1 MEFFKGLILGIFLG
15 EVILILVLMLVYGGT
30 KK

>member
-1 MEFFKGLILGIFLG
+1 MEFFKGLIIGIVLG
-15 EVILILVLMLVYGGT
+15 EVILILLLMLVYGGT

>member
-1 MEFFKGLILGIFLG
+1 MEFLKGLIIGMVLG
-15 EVILILVLMLVYGGT
+15 EVVLMILLMLVYGGS

>member
-15 EVILILVLMLVYGGT
+15 EIILMLLLMLVYGGT

>member
-1 MEFFKGLILGIFLG
+1 MEFFKGLIIGIFLG
-15 EVILILVLMLVYGGT
+15 EVILMLLLMLVYGGT

>member
-1 MEFFKGLILGIFLG
+1 MEFLKGMIIGIILG
-15 EVILILVLMLVYGGT
+15 EVVLITLLMLVYGGS

>member
-1 MEFFKGLILGIFLG
+1 MEFLKGLIIGIVLG
-15 EVILILVLMLVYGGT
+15 EVILILLLMLVYGGT